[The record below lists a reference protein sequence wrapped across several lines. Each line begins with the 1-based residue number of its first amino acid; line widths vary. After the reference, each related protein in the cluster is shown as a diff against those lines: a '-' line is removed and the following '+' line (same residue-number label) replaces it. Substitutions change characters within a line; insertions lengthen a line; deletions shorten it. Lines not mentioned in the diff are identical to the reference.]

1 MTFEN
6 LEEKSLQS
14 VPLDGIKLKELNK
27 SIENQFEEP
36 PLEAKNGF
44 FENLSDASDSG
55 IAAWLKVSGIEIVS
69 GNRVEAY
76 RIIRS
81 MFSPE
86 NAKMLGLD
94 EISEWK
100 INPDPAYKKSNIKQH
115 AGYAAEVI
123 STAKENIIAELNENG
138 IKTVRTDD
146 LAKIDPNKGY
156 TVNDP
161 YVDKVRIDSDG
172 NIVERIQTKFVGKTA
187 EKCLEKLASP
197 KYEKYLNPNNVDKI
211 EIPSDYFDEI
221 KSELLP
227 DKIKNLETQIESMKK
242 TGNQDALNNAQA
254 QLDKYK
260 RIDEILEKSLV
271 SNKDAIDAVKHPKI
285 YKAKTMVQNVV
296 ETSNKAGLET
306 AKYSA
311 GLTFAISAVDNISQY
326 YSGEIDADDAIVNI
340 IEESGTSA
348 LVGYGTGFATAGLQ
362 TVMEG
367 SSKALIQKAGNSCLP
382 AAAVSFAVESYDEVA
397 AYLKGEIDEY
407 ELAEALG
414 EDGAKVAGGIAG
426 ASLGTKAGAAIGTA
440 IAPGVG
446 TAVGAAV
453 GGVVGGIVGG
463 MVGATVAVEAYN
475 QAVDYVKD
483 HSDEIKDIANS
494 GLETVNQKIDQLE
507 DVAQKC
513 AENVIVNVAKTAP
526 EAVES
531 VKTAFSDFSKNMK
544 LPFTLGQR

>member
-69 GNRVEAY
+69 ENRVEAY

-86 NAKMLGLD
+86 NKKMLGLD
-94 EISEWK
+94 EISKWK
-100 INPDPAYKKSNIKQH
+100 INLDYKKSNIKQH
-115 AGYAAEVI
+115 GGYAAEVI
-123 STAKENIIAELNENG
+123 TTAKENIIAELNESG

-146 LAKIDPNKGY
+146 LAKTDPGKGY
-156 TVNDP
+156 KVNDP
-161 YVDKVRIDSDG
+161 YVDKVRMDSNE

-187 EKCLEKLASP
+187 EECLNKLASK
-197 KYEKYLNPNNVDKI
+197 KYEKYLDPNNVDKI

-221 KSELLP
+221 KSRLLP
-227 DKIKNLETQIESMKK
+227 DKIKNLETQVESLKK
-242 TGNQDALNNAQA
+242 EGKLEDLKNKQA

-260 RIDEILEKSLV
+260 RIDEMLEKSLI
-271 SNKDAIDAVKHPKI
+271 SNKEATDAVKHPKI
-285 YKAKTMVQNVV
+285 YKAKTMAQNII
-296 ETSNKAGLET
+296 ETSNKAGIET
-306 AKYSA
+306 AKYAA
-311 GLTFAISAVDNISQY
+311 GLTFAISAVDNITQY
-326 YSGEIDADDAIVNI
+326 YNGEIEADDAIVNI
-340 IEESGTSA
+340 IEETGTSA

-362 TVMEG
+362 TVMSG
-367 SSKALIQKAGNSCLP
+367 SGKVLIQKVGNSCLP
-382 AAAVSFAVESYDEVA
+382 AAAVSFAVESYDEVS

-414 EDGAKVAGGIAG
+414 EDGAKVAGGIVG
-426 ASLGTKAGAAIGTA
+426 ASLGTKAGAALGTA

-446 TAVGAAV
+446 TVAGGAI

-463 MVGATVAVEAYN
+463 MVGTTVAVEAYN
-475 QAVDYVKD
+475 QAVDYVKE
-483 HSDEIKDIANS
+483 HSDEIKDITNS
-494 GLETVNQKIDQLE
+494 GLDAVNQKINQLE

-513 AENVIVNVAKTAP
+513 AENVIVNVVKTAP
-526 EAVES
+526 DAVES
-531 VKTAFSDFSKNMK
+531 VKAAFSDFSKNMK